1 MDGFIS
7 ESFKYYKHVVIYLR
21 IGISMNKENI
31 RKELK
36 RLDSLIFETRM
47 CLSVI
52 EKEFYGG
59 ITITVPIGE
68 NEYGTIPLDKHDES
82 GTLSAYESTNRTK
95 GQRNIVLPE

>member
-1 MDGFIS
+1 
-7 ESFKYYKHVVIYLR
+7 
-21 IGISMNKENI
+21 MNKENI

-36 RLDSLIFETRM
+36 RLDGLIFEARM

-59 ITITVPIGE
+59 MTIT

-82 GTLSAYESTNRTK
+82 EDPVDVKYTGEAVMTDMNSK
-95 GQRNIVLPE
+95 RNVVLPE